1 VVAIYR
7 TRFKKEI
14 VAEFLPPFGKKE
26 SNRVIIL
33 CDGMPGMPRKQDLS
47 YWLSKKGY
55 WIIYPRFRG
64 CWESDGR
71 FLAKSPAIDIRDII
85 DELPKGLK
93 ELTFG
98 KKFNLKPEEIFV
110 IGGSFGGAA
119 AVLSTLDPRVTKA
132 IANCPVVDWNVL
144 AHSEKKETSNPSYTA
159 YLREAFGQAYRLR
172 RKDWAKLGKG
182 GFYNPISHADKI
194 DSNKVMLFHAKD
206 DPYVSWRS
214 VENFAEKTG
223 VRLVLLNKGG
233 HLSTNRIVPR
243 YWKTIESFL
252 RRVN

>member
-1 VVAIYR
+1 
-7 TRFKKEI
+7 
-14 VAEFLPPFGKKE
+14 VAEFLPPAGKVK

-55 WIIYPRFRG
+55 WVIYPRFRG

-71 FLAKSPAIDIRDII
+71 FLAKSPEVDIRDIV

-98 KKFNLKPEEIFV
+98 KKFSLKPQEIFV

-119 AVLSTLDPRVTKA
+119 AILSTLDSRVTKA
-132 IANCPVVDWNVL
+132 IANCPVVDWAVL

-159 YLREAFGQAYRLR
+159 YLSQAFGQAYRLR
-172 RKDWAKLGKG
+172 PKDWAKLGKR
-182 GFYNPISHADKI
+182 GFYNPIFHADKI
-194 DSNKVMLFHAKD
+194 ESNKVMLFHAKD
-206 DPYVSWRS
+206 DPYIPWRS
-214 VENFAEKTG
+214 VEGFAQKTG
-223 VRLVLLNKGG
+223 VRLMLLNQGG
-233 HLSTNRIVPR
+233 HLSTSRIVPR
-243 YWKTIESFL
+243 YWKTIERFFKTS
-252 RRVN
+252 